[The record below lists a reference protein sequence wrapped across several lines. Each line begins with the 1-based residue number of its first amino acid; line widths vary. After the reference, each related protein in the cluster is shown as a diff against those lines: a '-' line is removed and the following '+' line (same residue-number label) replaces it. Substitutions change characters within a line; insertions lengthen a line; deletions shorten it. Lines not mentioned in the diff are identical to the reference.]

1 MCAPPRRMAGRLLV
15 PEPVLG
21 ETCNFLRN
29 NVPRGAAAEIRFLH
43 AMLDERGD
51 FDIIDPVPEDR
62 RRAVELADRLATAPV
77 GLRRR
82 DGHRHRRAP
91 AGAPHRH
98 DRLQDGRDDEPGVP
112 VAATALGTPGKLNG
126 AHSTCSCPGEQF
138 FRSRGRGGHY
148 VAAVSVTA
156 DVRFTVPLYT
166 CTEAAGYLGVPPTTF
181 TTWLKGYRREFP
193 NRPPAPVTRW

>member
-1 MCAPPRRMAGRLLV
+1 MTRLLCDSGPLIATLNKKESQHQRCVRLLAEWPGRLLV

-77 GLRRR
+77 GYVDAMVIAIAERLRV
-82 DGHRHRRAP
+82 
-91 AGAPHRH
+91 PHIATI
-98 DRLQDGRDDEPGVP
+98 DYKMVGMMNPVCRLQ
-112 VAATALGTPGKLNG
+112 
-126 AHSTCSCPGEQF
+126 
-138 FRSRGRGGHY
+138 
-148 VAAVSVTA
+148 
-156 DVRFTVPLYT
+156 PLHWVLQ
-166 CTEAAGYLGVPPTTF
+166 EG
-181 TTWLKGYRREFP
+181 
-193 NRPPAPVTRW
+193 

>member
-1 MCAPPRRMAGRLLV
+1 MSRLICDSGPLIATFNKKESQHQRCVRLLAEWPGRLLV

-77 GLRRR
+77 GYVDAMVIAIAERLRV
-82 DGHRHRRAP
+82 
-91 AGAPHRH
+91 PHIATI
-98 DRLQDGRDDEPGVP
+98 DYKMVGMMNPVCRLQ
-112 VAATALGTPGKLNG
+112 
-126 AHSTCSCPGEQF
+126 
-138 FRSRGRGGHY
+138 
-148 VAAVSVTA
+148 
-156 DVRFTVPLYT
+156 PLHWVLQ
-166 CTEAAGYLGVPPTTF
+166 EG
-181 TTWLKGYRREFP
+181 
-193 NRPPAPVTRW
+193 

>member
-1 MCAPPRRMAGRLLV
+1 MTRFLCDSGPLIATFNKKESQHQRCVRLLAEWPGRLLV

-77 GLRRR
+77 GYVDAMVIAIAERLRV
-82 DGHRHRRAP
+82 
-91 AGAPHRH
+91 PHIATI
-98 DRLQDGRDDEPGVP
+98 DYKMVGMMNPVCRLQ
-112 VAATALGTPGKLNG
+112 
-126 AHSTCSCPGEQF
+126 
-138 FRSRGRGGHY
+138 
-148 VAAVSVTA
+148 
-156 DVRFTVPLYT
+156 PLHWVLQ
-166 CTEAAGYLGVPPTTF
+166 ES
-181 TTWLKGYRREFP
+181 
-193 NRPPAPVTRW
+193 

>member
-1 MCAPPRRMAGRLLV
+1 MTRLLCDSGPLIATFNKKESQHQRCVRLLAEWPGRLLV

-77 GLRRR
+77 GYVDAMVIAIAERLRV
-82 DGHRHRRAP
+82 
-91 AGAPHRH
+91 PHIATI
-98 DRLQDGRDDEPGVP
+98 DYKMVGMMNPVCRLQ
-112 VAATALGTPGKLNG
+112 
-126 AHSTCSCPGEQF
+126 
-138 FRSRGRGGHY
+138 
-148 VAAVSVTA
+148 
-156 DVRFTVPLYT
+156 PLHWVLQ
-166 CTEAAGYLGVPPTTF
+166 EG
-181 TTWLKGYRREFP
+181 
-193 NRPPAPVTRW
+193 

>member
-1 MCAPPRRMAGRLLV
+1 MTRLLCDSGPLIATFNKKESQHQRCVRLLAEWQGRLLV

-77 GLRRR
+77 GYVDAMVIAIAERLRV
-82 DGHRHRRAP
+82 
-91 AGAPHRH
+91 PHIATI
-98 DRLQDGRDDEPGVP
+98 DYKMVGMMNPVCRLQ
-112 VAATALGTPGKLNG
+112 
-126 AHSTCSCPGEQF
+126 
-138 FRSRGRGGHY
+138 
-148 VAAVSVTA
+148 
-156 DVRFTVPLYT
+156 PLHWVLQ
-166 CTEAAGYLGVPPTTF
+166 ES
-181 TTWLKGYRREFP
+181 
-193 NRPPAPVTRW
+193 

>member
-1 MCAPPRRMAGRLLV
+1 MTRLLCDSGPLIATFNKKESQHQRCVRLLAEWPGRLLV

-77 GLRRR
+77 GYVDAMVIAIAERLRV
-82 DGHRHRRAP
+82 
-91 AGAPHRH
+91 PHIATI
-98 DRLQDGRDDEPGVP
+98 DYKMVGMMNPVCRLQP
-112 VAATALGTPGKLNG
+112 L
-126 AHSTCSCPGEQF
+126 HW
-138 FRSRGRGGHY
+138 
-148 VAAVSVTA
+148 
-156 DVRFTVPLYT
+156 VRQ
-166 CTEAAGYLGVPPTTF
+166 ES
-181 TTWLKGYRREFP
+181 
-193 NRPPAPVTRW
+193 

>member
-1 MCAPPRRMAGRLLV
+1 MRLLAEWPGRLLV

-77 GLRRR
+77 GYVDAMVIAIAERLRV
-82 DGHRHRRAP
+82 
-91 AGAPHRH
+91 PHIATI
-98 DRLQDGRDDEPGVP
+98 DYKMVGMMNPVCRLQ
-112 VAATALGTPGKLNG
+112 
-126 AHSTCSCPGEQF
+126 
-138 FRSRGRGGHY
+138 
-148 VAAVSVTA
+148 
-156 DVRFTVPLYT
+156 PLHLVLQ
-166 CTEAAGYLGVPPTTF
+166 ES
-181 TTWLKGYRREFP
+181 
-193 NRPPAPVTRW
+193 

>member
-1 MCAPPRRMAGRLLV
+1 MTRLLCDSGPLIATLNKKESQHQRCVRLLAEWPGRLLV

-77 GLRRR
+77 GYVDAMVIAIAERLRV
-82 DGHRHRRAP
+82 
-91 AGAPHRH
+91 PHIATI
-98 DRLQDGRDDEPGVP
+98 DYKMVGMMNPVCRLQ
-112 VAATALGTPGKLNG
+112 
-126 AHSTCSCPGEQF
+126 
-138 FRSRGRGGHY
+138 
-148 VAAVSVTA
+148 
-156 DVRFTVPLYT
+156 PLHWVLQ
-166 CTEAAGYLGVPPTTF
+166 ES
-181 TTWLKGYRREFP
+181 
-193 NRPPAPVTRW
+193 

>member
-1 MCAPPRRMAGRLLV
+1 MAGRLLV

-29 NVPRGAAAEIRFLH
+29 NVPQGAAAEIRFLH

-77 GLRRR
+77 GYVDVMVIAIAERLRV
-82 DGHRHRRAP
+82 
-91 AGAPHRH
+91 PHRN

-112 VAATALGTPGKLNG
+112 VAAAALG
-126 AHSTCSCPGEQF
+126 APGEL
-138 FRSRGRGGHY
+138 
-148 VAAVSVTA
+148 TA
-156 DVRFTVPLYT
+156 PRLDL
-166 CTEAAGYLGVPPTTF
+166 
-181 TTWLKGYRREFP
+181 
-193 NRPPAPVTRW
+193 

>member
-1 MCAPPRRMAGRLLV
+1 MTRLLCDSGPLIATFNKKESQHQRCVRLLAEWPGRLLV

-77 GLRRR
+77 GYVDAMVIAIAERLRV
-82 DGHRHRRAP
+82 
-91 AGAPHRH
+91 PHIATI
-98 DRLQDGRDDEPGVP
+98 DYKMVGMMNPVCRLQ
-112 VAATALGTPGKLNG
+112 
-126 AHSTCSCPGEQF
+126 
-138 FRSRGRGGHY
+138 
-148 VAAVSVTA
+148 
-156 DVRFTVPLYT
+156 PLHWVLQ
-166 CTEAAGYLGVPPTTF
+166 ES
-181 TTWLKGYRREFP
+181 
-193 NRPPAPVTRW
+193 